1 LLAPHIDP
9 VALQL
14 GPLAI
19 HWYGLMYVFAFLS
32 AWKLVQIQL
41 QEQKLW
47 RKVIQPEA
55 FENLFTW
62 LILGVILGGRLGYVL
77 FYNPTYYAAHP
88 LEVLYVWQGG
98 MSFHGGLIGPILT
111 GWYYCKRAN
120 LPFLTLLDRF
130 AIVAPLGLAFG
141 RAGNFING
149 ELWGRVVSNPA
160 DVPWAMIFPHAGMEL
175 RHPSQ
180 LYEMLLE
187 GVLLFALL
195 WFTRQRKWPLGS
207 RIAIFLIGYALARI
221 FCENFRQPDAHI
233 GFLFGSITMGML
245 LSSVMLVAGIMGLLW
260 VNLKGS
266 AKH

>member
-1 LLAPHIDP
+1 MLAPHIDP

-14 GPLAI
+14 GPIAI
-19 HWYGLMYVFAFLS
+19 HWYGLMYVFAFMS

-41 QEQKLW
+41 KELNLW
-47 RKVIQPEA
+47 GTVVQPEQ

-77 FYNPTYYAAHP
+77 FYNPSYYFEHP
-88 LEVLYVWQGG
+88 IEIFYVWNGG
-98 MSFHGGLIGPILT
+98 MSFHGGFLGPVIS
-111 GWYYCKRAN
+111 GWWFCKRNN

-149 ELWGRVVSNPA
+149 ELWGRVVTNTEN
-160 DVPWAMIFPHAGMEL
+160 VPWAMIFPGAGAEP

-180 LYEMLLE
+180 LYELALE
-187 GVLLFALL
+187 GLLLFVLL
-195 WFTRQRKWPLGS
+195 WFTRKQNWAAGT
-207 RIAIFLIGYALARI
+207 RISIFLLGYALARI

-233 GFLFGSITMGML
+233 GFLFGGITMGMM
-245 LSSVMLVAGIMGLLW
+245 LSSVMLIAGISGFIWL
-260 VNLKGS
+260 NRKR
-266 AKH
+266 